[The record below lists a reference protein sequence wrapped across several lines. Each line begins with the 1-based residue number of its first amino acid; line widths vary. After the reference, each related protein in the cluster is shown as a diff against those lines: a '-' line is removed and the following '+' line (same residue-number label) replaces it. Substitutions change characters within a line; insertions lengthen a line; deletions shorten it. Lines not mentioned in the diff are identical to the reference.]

1 VFIQVIQGRTSRQ
14 DEMRELD
21 KRWLRELAPGAKG
34 WLGSTAGFT
43 DDGMLLEVVRFE
55 SREAARANSARPE
68 QTAFA
73 EEVGK
78 LFDGPLEFHDCDDV
92 TVMLDGGSD
101 QAGFV
106 QVIQGRVGDAG
117 ALKAL
122 MADSD
127 MLHEAR
133 PEIIGGTL
141 ALEED
146 GSFTETVAFSDEASA
161 RRGEREAETPEDVR
175 ATLDAAMRDAR
186 FFDLRQPWFQSP
198 S

>member
-1 VFIQVIQGRTSRQ
+1 MFIQVIQGRTSHQ
-14 DEMRELD
+14 DEVRMLD
-21 KRWLRELAPGAKG
+21 KRWLSELAPGAKG
-34 WLGSTAGFT
+34 WLGSTLGFT
-43 DDGMLLEVVRFE
+43 DEGLFVEVARFE

-73 EEVGK
+73 EDMGK
-78 LFDGPLEFHDCDDV
+78 VFDGPLEFHDCDDV

-101 QAGFV
+101 RAGFV

-133 PEIIGGTL
+133 PEIIGATL
-141 ALEED
+141 ALAED

-186 FFDLRQPWFQSP
+186 FFDLHQPWFESP